1 MEADL
6 LQAPLFVA
14 VLGED
19 TDDKHRSVILFD
31 GTGEMFVA
39 AHRLAS
45 RDLEVGERLNFYTDS
60 DGNPISWPF
69 QGFEGGKHIGHA
81 RDSKLKPL
89 WEQLASRLGVPA

>member
-6 LQAPLFVA
+6 LQAPFFVG
-14 VLGED
+14 VLGEPEKD
-19 TDDKHRSVILFD
+19 CRSVILFN
-31 GTGEMFVA
+31 GTGEMWVA
-39 AHRLAS
+39 AHRIAS
-45 RDLEVGERLNFYTDS
+45 RDIEVGESLNFYTDS

-89 WEQLASRLGVPA
+89 WEQLAARLGVPA